1 VAPGPVQKTFGGSIL
16 IQRLLRLGL
25 GAAIAAS
32 NVIAAAATPG
42 IESTYAEHTRGV
54 ELARAGR
61 YDDGLKVLLPLLD
74 RFPNEYPLVRD
85 VVLINT
91 WKGDCEAALAYF
103 DRIRTR
109 PTLDDYFIGPVANC
123 AVVLGRAGDYSTATQ
138 TLSSLLPRLTDAYPL
153 RRDLAVITHWKG
165 DCPGALKWFEPIR
178 SDERNPPYLIAPM
191 ANCLRRE
198 ERPIESLA
206 LLESGLARYPD
217 DPTLRHERNLAEVAL
232 QLDDGRYDRRP
243 ELRASFVSADS
254 DRDLREWIAAVE
266 GSANLTKPLR
276 VYARYLTSRTDMS
289 AFDAGEMHRIGAGVR
304 WRANVQLLFDVG
316 VSGDTYQSHRDGF
329 HARVDYQPYDPWRVA
344 AGYDGYAEDISV
356 RAAGIE
362 ATRSYVDLS
371 YTGLREVWSWNGS
384 VSHYDFSDSNRR
396 NVFFTTLGYGYALL
410 PEREHRIFVEWY
422 RSNNSLTSAVYFN
435 PSRDQSVALVH
446 RTAFIFDS
454 RFRRHV
460 DTLSL
465 SVGTYEQE
473 GFGSHGTYGISYEQD
488 YDFDDRRNLVVGVGY
503 NRAYFDG
510 AREDDWELSVQYRR
524 RF

>member
-1 VAPGPVQKTFGGSIL
+1 M

-25 GAAIAAS
+25 GVAIGAS
-32 NVIAAAATPG
+32 GVVAGAATPG

-61 YDDGLKVLLPLLD
+61 YDDGLGALLPLLN
-74 RFPNEYPLVRD
+74 RFPSEYPLVRD

-91 WKGDCEAALAYF
+91 WKGDCDAALDYF
-103 DRIRTR
+103 DRIRAR
-109 PTLDDYFIGPVANC
+109 PALDDYLIGPVANC
-123 AVVLGRAGDYSTATQ
+123 AVVLGRAGDYSIATQ
-138 TLSSLLPRLTDAYPL
+138 TLSDLLPRVADNYPL

-178 SDERNPPYLIAPM
+178 NDDRNPPYLIAPM

-217 DPTLRHERNLAEVAL
+217 DPTLVHERNLAEVAL
-232 QLDDGRYDRRP
+232 QLDDGRYDTRP

-254 DRDLREWIAAVE
+254 DGDVREWFAAVE

-276 VYARYLTSRTDMS
+276 AYARYLTSRTDTS
-289 AFDAGEMHRIGAGVR
+289 AFDAGEMHRLGAGLR
-304 WRANVQLLFDVG
+304 WRANVQLLFDLG
-316 VSGDTYQSHRDGF
+316 ISGDTSQSQRDGV
-329 HARVDYQPYDPWRVA
+329 HARVDYQPYDTWKVS

-356 RAAGIE
+356 RARAAGIE
-362 ATRSYVDLS
+362 ATRGEIDLA
-371 YTGLREVWSWNGS
+371 YAGLREMWSWNGT
-384 VSHYDFSDSNRR
+384 VSRYEFSDSNRR

-410 PEREHRIFVEWY
+410 PEREHRIYIEWY
-422 RSNNSLTSAVYFN
+422 RSNNSLANTVYFN
-435 PSRDQSVALVH
+435 PSSDQSLALVH

-460 DTLSL
+460 DTLAL

-488 YDFDDRRNLVVGVGY
+488 YDFDDRRNLVIGVGY

-510 AREDDWELSVQYRR
+510 ARDDEWQLSVLYRR